1 MDVFDK
7 YNFHD
12 SLIQHIEYFSS
23 KKKLIIDI
31 ELCNWCQSFYTEG
44 EPEIKKGKLI
54 FLDVSFFK
62 FIPSTVKINDNEILE
77 IHKKKDNIIE
87 IVFFNI
93 TDVQLLI
100 IKSSNIY
107 WRWET

>member
-23 KKKLIIDI
+23 KKKLIINI

-54 FLDVSFFK
+54 F
-62 FIPSTVKINDNEILE
+62 
-77 IHKKKDNIIE
+77 
-87 IVFFNI
+87 
-93 TDVQLLI
+93 
-100 IKSSNIY
+100 
-107 WRWET
+107 

>member
-23 KKKLIIDI
+23 KKKLIINI

-54 FLDVSFFK
+54 FLNVSFFK

-77 IHKKKDNIIE
+77 IHKKKII
-87 IVFFNI
+87 
-93 TDVQLLI
+93 L
-100 IKSSNIY
+100 
-107 WRWET
+107 

>member
-12 SLIQHIEYFSS
+12 SFIQHIEYFSS
-23 KKKLIIDI
+23 KKKLIINI

-54 FLDVSFFK
+54 FLNVSFLNLYQ
-62 FIPSTVKINDNEILE
+62 V
-77 IHKKKDNIIE
+77 
-87 IVFFNI
+87 
-93 TDVQLLI
+93 LL
-100 IKSSNIY
+100 K
-107 WRWET
+107 